1 RECGNQQFLVTIP
14 EQNLTHTAQLT
25 KLAKDARDG
34 FLNLTIRCLLDAF
47 IFGTDV
53 PDRNLGKHQTTTH
66 FLSARL
72 HRTLSK
78 QTDLEL
84 AHCSLEAKQ
93 KPVVEQT
100 GIINPVMIDD
110 QRAGH
115 GAKVDQVVPISIVP
129 G

>member
-1 RECGNQQFLVTIP
+1 VTRLTRERGNQQFLVTIP

-25 KLAKDARDG
+25 KLAKDVRDG
-34 FLNLTIRCLLDAF
+34 FLNLTIRRLLDAF

-53 PDRNLGKHQTTTH
+53 ADRNLGQHQTTTH

-84 AHCSLEAKQ
+84 AHCALEAK
-93 KPVVEQT
+93 
-100 GIINPVMIDD
+100 
-110 QRAGH
+110 
-115 GAKVDQVVPISIVP
+115 
-129 G
+129 